1 MYIYI
6 CFGGVGSHL
15 QLLDPDLRKK
25 LLLPET
31 ENNTESETAKPNWKC
46 SLYGR
51 KKKTAA
57 FVFAFVVLFF
67 WATTPL
73 QPDRPTPGDLVS
85 FFLPYFRAFL
95 CAFSSISGFGVGR
108 KLNN

>member
-51 KKKTAA
+51 KKNSGICFCICCTIFLGDHAPSA
-57 FVFAFVVLFF
+57 RPPHSRWFSLFLSAVFSCFSV
-67 WATTPL
+67 
-73 QPDRPTPGDLVS
+73 R
-85 FFLPYFRAFL
+85 FFLYLWVWFWPQT
-95 CAFSSISGFGVGR
+95 
-108 KLNN
+108 K